1 MYSILEKV
9 GTWPLGHC
17 LDDALGYPVLVI
29 GSNSAKG
36 VGMLKAVAVILQ
48 DSTCKYL
55 IIRAINTDKDADRQ
69 RFGL

>member
-9 GTWPLGHC
+9 GQWPLRHY

-36 VGMLKAVAVILQ
+36 VGMLKAVAVIHQ
-48 DSTCKYL
+48 DGTCKYL
-55 IIRAINTDKDADRQ
+55 IIQAINTNKDADRQ
-69 RFGL
+69 CFGL